1 MASGEIVNKQDF
13 AAEIAMNITDAQ
25 IEALEQR
32 YKKFQELQN
41 RVLVK
46 DVDYGY
52 PFDVKHVGPSQKPS
66 LYKSGAEKLCIL
78 FNLQP
83 RFEILKEIEAR
94 DFVMYK
100 FKCELIN
107 RATEKIVGE
116 GFGSA
121 NSEEKSNWK
130 KQPLAAANAIMKIAE
145 KRALVDAVLK
155 TTGVSNIFTQDLED
169 YTDST
174 ATVIETPEGTRIT
187 DKQIEFLKTKVAELA
202 AIVGKTEQEVIDK
215 VIQTDI
221 ESLTKAEASQA
232 ITKVIDLINK
242 YKQNPPKQQ
251 SQPEQQQ
258 EQQTKKTKTKK
269 SNNVINITNDMIG
282 KLIDDYL
289 KIFPD
294 REDFF
299 LLKDMP
305 VVVKYDILIDAI
317 KNKRTVEEILQEQ
330 QQANQW

>member
-1 MASGEIVNKQDF
+1 MEVLGMASDEIVKKQDF

-41 RVLVK
+41 RVLIK

-66 LYKSGAEKLCIL
+66 LFKSGAEKLCIL

-83 RFEILKEIEAR
+83 RFEILKEIEAQ

-169 YTDST
+169 LADSN
-174 ATVIETPEGTRIT
+174 ASVIETPEGTIT
-187 DKQIEFLKTKVAELA
+187 SKQLEFLKDKISELA
-202 AIVGKTEQEVIDK
+202 NITGKNEEEIIEK
-215 VIQTDI
+215 VVKTD
-221 ESLTKAEASQA
+221 LTNLSKQQASQLITRVNELINQA
-232 ITKVIDLINK
+232 KKIRESKQKNKRNAKQNDNVDPEYVSKLIDEYLSIFPDAEDFYMLKDFPNITKV
-242 YKQNPPKQQ
+242 
-251 SQPEQQQ
+251 
-258 EQQTKKTKTKK
+258 
-269 SNNVINITNDMIG
+269 
-282 KLIDDYL
+282 
-289 KIFPD
+289 
-294 REDFF
+294 
-299 LLKDMP
+299 
-305 VVVKYDILIDAI
+305 DILAKAI
-317 KNKRTVEEILQEQ
+317 NERRPIQEILDELN
-330 QQANQW
+330 AND